1 MDIKPVFNTVG
12 TLVFLLGLLMLI
24 PMSISVYSHQG
35 DVWSFFLAAA
45 VAVGLGVLIKRISHT
60 SKEPGTKE
68 SFAIV
73 ALGWMIA
80 AAIGA
85 LPFVFYGAC
94 PTYSDAFFE
103 AMSGLTTTGATVI
116 ENIEVQPNGIL
127 FWRSLLHWL
136 GGMGIIVLFIAVLPG
151 ASVGGS
157 RLFKAEVPG
166 PLPERI
172 VPRIKE
178 TAKTLWLIYV
188 GFTAIEIVLL
198 YLGGM
203 SLLDSV
209 NHAFATMATGGF
221 STKAASVGA
230 WKNSGIHWIITVFM
244 FLAGCNFTL
253 YFRALTGRNLR
264 VFFHDAEFK
273 FYVSIILAA
282 ISLITVNLYA
292 SGSFQGLAETFRHS
306 AFQVVSI
313 ITTTGFA
320 TCDFDMWP
328 SFSRAVLMTL
338 MFIGG
343 CAGSTAGAIKV
354 GRILVLVKHGYKEAF
369 QFIYPRAVTLPKIN
383 GSPVSRSMLN
393 TITAFFFVYVATFIS
408 GSLIMTGLGL
418 DLVSACSA
426 VAATLGNVGPGFK
439 VVGPAFTYQPIPAF
453 GKWVLSACMLLGRL
467 ELFTVLVLFIPDFW
481 RRG

>member
-1 MDIKPVFNTVG
+1 MVG
-12 TLVFLLGLLMLI
+12 TLVVLLGLLMLI
-24 PMSISVYSHQG
+24 PMSISVCSHQG
-35 DVWSFFLAAA
+35 DAWSFLISAAI
-45 VAVGLGVLIKRISHT
+45 AVGLGVLIRRSSHT
-60 SKEPGTKE
+60 SKEPGIKE

-73 ALGWMIA
+73 TLGWVIA

-116 ENIEVQPNGIL
+116 GNIDVQPNGIL
-127 FWRSLLHWL
+127 FWRSFLHWL

-151 ASVGGS
+151 AGVGGS
-157 RLFKAEVPG
+157 RLFRAEVPG

-188 GFTAIEIVLL
+188 GFTVVEIVLL
-198 YLGGM
+198 CLAGM
-203 SLLDSV
+203 GLLDSV
-209 NHAFATMATGGF
+209 NHSFATMATGGF

-230 WKNSGIHWIITVFM
+230 WTSPGIHWIIAVFM
-244 FLAGCNFTL
+244 LLAGVNFTL
-253 YFRALTGRNLR
+253 YFRALSGRNLR

-273 FYVSIILAA
+273 FYLSVIMVA
-282 ISLITVNLYA
+282 IALITVNLLRT
-292 SGSFQGLAETFRHS
+292 GNFQNMIEAFRHS
-306 AFQVVSI
+306 AFQVISI

-320 TCDFDMWP
+320 TVDFDMWP
-328 SFSRAVLMTL
+328 SFSKAVLMTL

-343 CAGSTAGAIKV
+343 CAGSTAGEIKV
-354 GRILVLVKHGYKEAF
+354 GRILILIKHGHKEVF
-369 QFIYPRAVTLPKIN
+369 QFIYPRAVTLPKVN
-383 GSPVSRSMLN
+383 GSPVSHSMLD
-393 TITAFFFVYVATFIS
+393 TITAFFFLYIATFI
-408 GSLIMTGLGL
+408 GSSLVMTLFGL

-426 VAATLGNVGPGFK
+426 VAATLGNVGPGLV
-439 VVGPAFTYQPIPAF
+439 VVGPTLTYQPIPAL